1 MNEELKNLT
10 EEQLAAKAQQG
21 DAEAE
26 ELLLTKCKDK
36 VLSRAALYY
45 IIGGDRDDVI
55 QEGMI
60 GLVKAI
66 RNYKPEV
73 GVPFSSYAYTCITHQ
88 IITAIRDASRS
99 KHSPLN
105 NALSLDQLVAGWGP
119 DAYNSLAETIPAGD
133 AYDPEYVAVKTELLN
148 AIMNQENV
156 SFSTLEHA
164 TIKYLT
170 QGKSYREIAEI
181 LGKTPKQ
188 IDNTIQRI
196 RTKLEGIL

>member
-1 MNEELKNLT
+1 MNYEELKKLT
-10 EEQLAAKAQQG
+10 DEQLAALAQQG
-21 DAEAE
+21 DADAE
-26 ELLLTKCKDK
+26 ELLLTANKDK

-45 IIGGDRDDVI
+45 IIGADRDDVV

-66 RNYKPEV
+66 RSYKADS
-73 GVPFSSYAYTCITHQ
+73 GVPFSSFAYTCITRQ
-88 IITAIRDASRS
+88 IISAIRAAARA

-105 NALSLDQLVAGWGP
+105 DAVSLDQPVVW
-119 DAYNSLAETIPAGD
+119 DVNMYNTLADVIPAG
-133 AYDPEYVAVKTELLN
+133 AESDPENVAIKTELLQRVFD
-148 AIMNQENV
+148 QENAN
-156 SFSTLEHA
+156 FSTLEHA

-170 QGKSYREIAEI
+170 QGKSYREIADL

-196 RTKLEGIL
+196 RAKMQKIL